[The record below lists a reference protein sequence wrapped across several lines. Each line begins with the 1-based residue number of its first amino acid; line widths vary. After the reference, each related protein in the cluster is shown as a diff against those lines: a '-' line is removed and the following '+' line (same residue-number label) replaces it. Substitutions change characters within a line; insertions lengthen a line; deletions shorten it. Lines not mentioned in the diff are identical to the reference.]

1 MAILFGHGAPPAAGA
16 PRTVGWS
23 GLRIALSALVAF
35 TALAGMGRWQAP
47 PALANH
53 QVLVEGE
60 SDFDGDGRLG
70 MDEDRDGVDRVFGT
84 INAAMGN
91 TDLNTAGGPDINATR
106 ANHNGHVLIV
116 TSGRFAETV
125 LIGQPVQG
133 LTGGTMSPGVVVL
146 EAAPGTSADIDAF
159 VQGVAG
165 GVERQAAPGIVVN
178 MPANRYAIIRNITS
192 RNWTDGIRVL
202 GDSRV
207 TIEESRL
214 DSNVEYGIRVLDQ
227 ARVAIANTQV
237 LASGTRQ
244 NPMAASNTPNPGGG
258 IVYRGSSSGVV
269 SNSIV
274 AGSVGAGIANLTGR
288 GDAVRLESV
297 TVFDNNPDLVGFDDL
312 YAE

>member
-1 MAILFGHGAPPAAGA
+1 MAYVARESRTLAATV
-16 PRTVGWS
+16 PRPDRQS
-23 GLRIALSALVAF
+23 LLRLALAALALA
-35 TALAGMGRWQAP
+35 TALAAAGRWAAP

-60 SDFDGDGRLG
+60 TDFDGDGRLG
-70 MDEDRDGVDRVFGT
+70 ADEDRDGVDRVFGT
-84 INAAMGN
+84 LNAAMGN
-91 TDLNTAGGPDINATR
+91 TDLNAPGGPDINATR
-106 ANHNGHVLIV
+106 ANHNGQVLVV

-125 LIGQPVQG
+125 LIGLPVAG

-146 EAAPGTSADIDAF
+146 EAAPGVSADIDAF

-207 TIEESRL
+207 TIEGSLL
-214 DSNVEYGIRVLDQ
+214 DSNVEYGIRVLDR

-237 LASGTRQ
+237 LASGIRQ
-244 NPMAASNTPNPGGG
+244 NPMAASNTANPGGG

-288 GDAVRLESV
+288 ADAVRLESV